1 MAAVLSMP
9 AVPRGAHVCPC
20 DPIDL
25 RRGTQHFP
33 VRARLT
39 RPAEFQRVF
48 KHCQY
53 RLSNRWITLLAIPND
68 VQFPRLGLAISR
80 KVARTAVARNRV
92 KRVSRESFRLRQ
104 SELGALD
111 VVILGRNGV
120 ASQSLRT
127 LGSAMD
133 KLWTQLIA
141 TCAGSSSN

>member
-1 MAAVLSMP
+1 M
-9 AVPRGAHVCPC
+9 
-20 DPIDL
+20 
-25 RRGTQHFP
+25 
-33 VRARLT
+33 
-39 RPAEFQRVF
+39 
-48 KHCQY
+48 
-53 RLSNRWITLLAIPND
+53 SNRWITLLAIPND
-68 VQFPRLGLAISR
+68 EQFPRLGLAISR

-133 KLWTQLIA
+133 KLWTQMIA